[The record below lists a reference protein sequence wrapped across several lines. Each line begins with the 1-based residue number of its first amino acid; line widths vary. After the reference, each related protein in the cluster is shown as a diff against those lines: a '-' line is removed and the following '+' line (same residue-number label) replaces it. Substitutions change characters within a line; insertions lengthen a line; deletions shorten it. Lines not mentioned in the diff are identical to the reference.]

1 MRLSWLII
9 ACTVL
14 VACGAPAP
22 KMPTIRGFSQVM
34 VQNPTWSFPGRE
46 IEAAQLLSGQNGNQS
61 YTFQARISISK
72 TELHLLAIDTFG
84 RRAMEINWGQNG
96 LRTSRAD
103 WLPETVLSEDVLKHI
118 MLVYWPTRD
127 VTSQL
132 LSNYAI
138 MDDKKHQRR
147 VVSNGKDI
155 ITITYASNRE
165 NAWSETTIFEDQRLK
180 QQLTI
185 QSSEITNE

>member
-1 MRLSWLII
+1 MRLIWFII
-9 ACTVL
+9 TSTLL
-14 VACGAPAP
+14 VACGAPTP
-22 KMPTIRGFSQVM
+22 KMPTIRGLSQVM

-46 IEAAQLLSGQNGNQS
+46 IEAVQLLSGQNGDQS
-61 YTFQARISISK
+61 YTFQARISVSK

-84 RRAMEINWGQNG
+84 RRAMELNWGQSG
-96 LRTSRAD
+96 LRASRAD
-103 WLPETVLSEDVLKHI
+103 WLPETVQFEDVLKHI

-127 VTSQL
+127 LTSQL
-132 LSNYAI
+132 LTNYAI

-147 VVSNGKDI
+147 VVFNGNDI
-155 ITITYASNRE
+155 ITITYESSRE

-185 QSSEITNE
+185 QSSEMTNE